1 MKLTAIKAQQKSQS
15 RVSLY
20 FDDKFFCGLDM
31 LQLAELRLH
40 VGQEFTEA
48 EAEKLKQE
56 GEFSK
61 AYNRV
66 LNFLAIRPRSTREV
80 RDYLV
85 RKEYNKAI
93 QERVLQ
99 RITEKDY
106 INDET
111 FAESWARSRAA
122 TKPVSKR
129 RLQAELSAKGVKNEQ
144 QVKAIEAY
152 DERAALRR
160 IIEKKRRHSRYQD
173 PQKFLAYLARQGFSY
188 DLIKETLEESTTD
201 S

>member
-40 VGQEFTEA
+40 VGQEFTEV

-66 LNFLAIRPRSTREV
+66 LNYLAIRPRSTREV

-85 RKEYNKAI
+85 RKEYDKTI

-99 RITEKDY
+99 RIIEKDY

-129 RLQAELSAKGVKNEQ
+129 RLQAELSVKGVKNEQ
-144 QVKAIEAY
+144 QAKAVEAY
-152 DERAALRR
+152 DERAALRK

-173 PQKFLAYLARQGFSY
+173 PQKFLAYLARQGFGY
-188 DLIKETLEESTTD
+188 DLIKEVLEESATD

>member
-1 MKLTAIKAQQKSQS
+1 LKLTAIKAQQKSQS

-40 VGQEFTEA
+40 VGQEFTED

-61 AYNRV
+61 AYNRA
-66 LNFLAIRPRSTREV
+66 LNYLAIRPRSTREV

-85 RKEYNKAI
+85 RKQYDENI
-93 QERVLQ
+93 QMRVLQ
-99 RITEKDY
+99 RIAEKDY
-106 INDET
+106 VNDET

-122 TKPVSKR
+122 TKPVSRR
-129 RLQAELSAKGVKNEQ
+129 RLQAELSAKGVKGESQAN
-144 QVKAIEAY
+144 AIETY
-152 DERAALRR
+152 DERAALKA
-160 IIEKKRRHSRYQD
+160 IIKKKQHLSRYQD
-173 PQKFLAYLARQGFSY
+173 YQKLLAYLARQGFGY
-188 DLIKETLEESTTD
+188 DLIKEVLEESATG